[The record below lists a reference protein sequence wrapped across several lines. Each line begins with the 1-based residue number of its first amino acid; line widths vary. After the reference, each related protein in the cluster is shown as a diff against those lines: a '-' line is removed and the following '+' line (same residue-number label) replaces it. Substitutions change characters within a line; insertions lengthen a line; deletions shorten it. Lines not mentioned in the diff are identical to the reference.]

1 MRIVCPNC
9 DAQYEVPDEVV
20 PDEGR
25 DVQCSS
31 CGQTWFQ
38 HHPDFAEDDADGE
51 FEAETVMPE
60 PEPLLED
67 EPAADEEVQE
77 TPIPPR
83 PRKELDPEVAD
94 ILREE
99 AERETAAR
107 DVETPVAPAVE
118 PIEVQQDL
126 GLDAQRANDEEERR
140 LQEMSDRMARM
151 RGEQA
156 EQPAPEPEQVSPEP
170 SHVAAEAAATAAAL
184 GSRKDL
190 LPDIEEINSTLRST
204 GDREVAGGDLDP
216 EAPVRIRKK
225 RGFRRGFLI
234 ALLIFV
240 IAILIY
246 IFAPQIAEAVPQSDP
261 MLSSYVTWVDGLR
274 NGLDGWLQGMLQ
286 WLDTKAA
293 QSQG

>member
-20 PDEGR
+20 PEEGR

-38 HHPDFAEDDADGE
+38 NHPDHDDASAEDDYDADP
-51 FEAETVMPE
+51 VMPE
-60 PEPLLED
+60 PEPLID
-67 EPAADEEVQE
+67 EPAEDEEVQE
-77 TPIPPR
+77 TPIAAP
-83 PRKELDPEVAD
+83 PRKELDPEVEE

-107 DVETPVAPAVE
+107 EIEAPAE
-118 PIEVQQDL
+118 QIEIQQDL
-126 GLDAQRANDEEERR
+126 GLDDRLAEEEEARR
-140 LQEMSDRMARM
+140 LQEMSERMARM
-151 RGEQA
+151 RGEAAA
-156 EQPAPEPEQVSPEP
+156 ETPAAATQEQVPPGP
-170 SHVAAEAAATAAAL
+170 SSSAAEAAATAAAL

-204 GDREVAGGDLDP
+204 SDREVAGSDTDP
-216 EAPVRIRKK
+216 DAPVRIRKK

-246 IFAPQIAEAVPQSDP
+246 IFAPQIAEAVPQVDP
-261 MLSSYVTWVDGLR
+261 VLSSYVTWVDGLR
-274 NGLDGWLQGMLQ
+274 SGLDGWLQGMLQ

-293 QSQG
+293 ESQG